1 MIRWLLT
8 PIMRPIARRKL
19 KSLYV
24 QQELFNKAIQRAR
37 RSKSR
42 VSDLYL
48 EAKHVNA
55 ECCRWERWFE

>member
-19 KSLYV
+19 KALYV
-24 QQELFNKAIQRAR
+24 EQERFNKAIQRAR

-55 ECCRWERWFE
+55 ECHKWERWFQ

>member
-1 MIRWLLT
+1 MMRWLLT

-48 EAKHVNA
+48 EFKRVNA
-55 ECCRWERWFE
+55 ECHKYERWFE

>member
-19 KSLYV
+19 KALYV
-24 QQELFNKAIQRAR
+24 EQERFNKAIQRAR

-55 ECCRWERWFE
+55 ECCRWEKWFQ

>member
-1 MIRWLLT
+1 MMRWLLT

-19 KSLYV
+19 KALYV
-24 QQELFNKAIQRAR
+24 ERERFNQAIQRAR

-55 ECCRWERWFE
+55 ECCRWEKWFE

>member
-19 KSLYV
+19 KSIYV

>member
-1 MIRWLLT
+1 MRWLLT

-19 KSLYV
+19 NALYV
-24 QQELFNKAIQRAR
+24 EQERFNKAIQRAR

-55 ECCRWERWFE
+55 ECCRWEKWFE

>member
-8 PIMRPIARRKL
+8 QIMRPIARRKL
-19 KSLYV
+19 KSIYV
-24 QQELFNKAIQRAR
+24 QQELFNKAIQRER
-37 RSKSR
+37 RYKSR